1 MYLNIYIYIYIYIYT
16 HMFFMCIYVYMYIC
30 TYVYTHEKHICVYRY
45 IFRYICIPPCMPSLT
60 PLGSRFFT
68 VCIRIANQ
76 KVRNLSQCGPQEMSS
91 FIELTLGHLGSY
103 SQALQKA
110 ECCFFFYT
118 GTSRSK

>member
-1 MYLNIYIYIYIYIYT
+1 
-16 HMFFMCIYVYMYIC
+16 MFLMCIYIC
-30 TYVYTHEKHICVYRY
+30 TYIIHIHMKNICVYKYIY